1 MIFPRG
7 ARGEDVDARIRE
19 TLQDLRPL
27 LHITE
32 ATVELVR
39 FDVGSGTA
47 VLRIEG
53 DCPDCELSAANMIEG
68 IGAHLRARV
77 PEVKDVLRTENSKE

>member
-1 MIFPRG
+1 MFPRG
-7 ARGEDVDARIRE
+7 ARGDDVDSRIRE
-19 TLQDLRPL
+19 TLQELRPL
-27 LHITE
+27 LHISD

-39 FDVGSGTA
+39 FNAESGTA

-53 DCPDCELSAANMIEG
+53 DCPDCEMSAANMIEG

-77 PEVKDVLRTENSKE
+77 PEVKDVLRTENSRE

>member
-7 ARGEDVDARIRE
+7 TRGDDVDDRIRE
-19 TLQDLRPL
+19 SLDELRPM
-27 LHITE
+27 LHISD

-39 FDVGSGTA
+39 FDAENGTA

-53 DCPDCELSAANMIEG
+53 DCPDCEMSAANMIEG

-77 PEVKDVLRTENSKE
+77 PEVKDVLRTENPKE

>member
-7 ARGEDVDARIRE
+7 TRGDDVDSRIRDI
-19 TLQDLRPL
+19 LQELRPL
-27 LHITE
+27 LHISE

-53 DCPDCELSAANMIEG
+53 DCPDCEMSAANMIEG

-77 PEVKDVLRTENSKE
+77 PEVKDVLRTENSKQ

>member
-1 MIFPRG
+1 VIFPRG
-7 ARGEDVDARIRE
+7 TRGDDVDSRIRDI
-19 TLQDLRPL
+19 LQELRPL
-27 LHITE
+27 LHISE

-39 FDVGSGTA
+39 FEAGSGTA

-53 DCPDCELSAANMIEG
+53 DCPDCEMSAANMIEG

-77 PEVKDVLRTENSKE
+77 PEVKDVLRTENSKQ

>member
-7 ARGEDVDARIRE
+7 ARGEDVDDRIRE
-19 TLQDLRPL
+19 SLNELRPM
-27 LHITE
+27 LHISD

-39 FDVGSGTA
+39 FDAENGTA

-53 DCPDCELSAANMIEG
+53 DCPDCEMSAANMIEG

-77 PEVKDVLRTENSKE
+77 PEVKDVLRTENPKE